1 MKQVVLAAILLALLL
16 LSGSCTKEK
25 SITDIDILSQ
35 LVQTDNL
42 VQFTIY
48 EDDFKDSGYSC
59 DVYIAVDQYVENFIF
74 KLDGNSLESDYN
86 RYSNGRSYF
95 SYNELTIELGK
106 KLSYQLQYDDKTIS
120 SSILIPDLVN
130 LSVPSSFNPN
140 NDYKINWES
149 STNPYCFMVSY
160 VFDDWS
166 NDMYYSR
173 SRQLSGSSR
182 TYTVQKS
189 AFYGFSPIVE
199 DTDIRVY
206 LYSINYHKPKDD
218 FFTIALFEADY
229 RNYDK
234 TNTAE
239 IDRKARK
246 ERTLEVLKKLRIE

>member
-25 SITDIDILSQ
+25 SITDINILSQ

-48 EDDFKDSGYSC
+48 EDDFKDAGYSC
-59 DVYIAVDQYVENFIF
+59 DVYIAVDQYVENLIL
-74 KLDGNSLESDYN
+74 KLDGNSLESDHN
-86 RYSNGRSYF
+86 GYSNGHSYF
-95 SYNELTIELGK
+95 DYYELTVELGK
-106 KLSYQLQYDDKTIS
+106 KLSYQLLYGDKTITG
-120 SSILIPDLVN
+120 SILIPDLVN

-149 STNPYCFMVSY
+149 STNPYCFIVDY
-160 VFDDWS
+160 YFDDWR
-166 NDMYYSR
+166 NDVYYSR

-189 AFYGFSPIVE
+189 AFYGFSPGN
-199 DTDIRVY
+199 TDIDIY

-218 FFTIALFEADY
+218 FLTIAMFEADY
-229 RNYDK
+229 RNYYK

-239 IDRKARK
+239 VDRKARK
-246 ERTLEVLKKLRIE
+246 ERMLEVLKKLRIE